1 MRTRFRRQK
10 PLSPLC
16 YTCQSARWPVTRGEA
31 NGRARSRKMA
41 VQGDNAAMS
50 ERSSPPLLDR
60 ISSPADLKTLPL
72 SQLSALAAEIR
83 QELIDIVTRNGGHLG
98 ASLGAIE
105 LAVALHWVFDSPR
118 DRVVWDVGHQAY
130 AHKILTGR
138 LDQLHT
144 IRQLDGLSGFLS
156 RDESEHDA
164 FGAGHAST
172 SISAALGMA
181 VAFSQSAEPDRQV
194 AAVIGDGALTGGM
207 AFEALNN
214 AGILE
219 LPFLVILN
227 DNEMSIAPNVGAMSR
242 YLDRVRTDPRYH
254 RAKDELARITERLP
268 QGELLVELGKRW
280 KDSLKE
286 FIYHSMIWEELGFTY
301 MGPIDGHDLRALVE
315 ALRQATLVP
324 GPVFLHVVTEKGR
337 GFAGA
342 ATDRERGHAV
352 SAPAVPSS
360 MRSPSPR
367 VSPRRACVLSSASI
381 RRFSSAP
388 TIRSFMT
395 SACNASLLP

>member
-1 MRTRFRRQK
+1 M
-10 PLSPLC
+10 
-16 YTCQSARWPVTRGEA
+16 
-31 NGRARSRKMA
+31 
-41 VQGDNAAMS
+41 
-50 ERSSPPLLDR
+50 LDR

-83 QELIDIVTRNGGHLG
+83 QELIDVVTRNGGHLG

-118 DRVVWDVGHQAY
+118 DRIVWDVGHQAY
-130 AHKILTGR
+130 AHKLLTGR
-138 LDQLHT
+138 RDRFET
-144 IRQLDGLSGFLS
+144 IRQEDGLSGFLS

-181 VAFSQSAEPDRQV
+181 VAFSQSAEPDRRV
-194 AAVIGDGALTGGM
+194 VAVIGDGALTGGM

-214 AGILE
+214 AGILD

-301 MGPIDGHDLRALVE
+301 MGPIDGHDMRALVE
-315 ALRQATLVP
+315 ALRQATP
-324 GPVFLHVVTEKGR
+324 GAGTRIPARRDRKGTGLRWGGDRPRARACRLGSSAAGSAAIAAEIPGRLRPDGDRARQRRSADRRHHR
-337 GFAGA
+337 GDADRNLARQIPGGLSRSLLRRRDCRA
-342 ATDRERGHAV
+342 ACGHLRRGSRRRGDASCRRHLLD
-352 SAPAVPSS
+352 
-360 MRSPSPR
+360 
-367 VSPRRACVLSSASI
+367 VSPARL
-381 RRFSSAP
+381 
-388 TIRSFMT
+388 RSDH
-395 SACNASLLP
+395 S

>member
-16 YTCQSARWPVTRGEA
+16 YTCQSAWRPMTRGEA
-31 NGRARSRKMA
+31 NGRARSSMMA
-41 VQGDNAAMS
+41 VQGDQAAS
-50 ERSSPPLLDR
+50 SKRSPTPLLDR
-60 ISSPADLKTLPL
+60 ISSPADLKSLPL

-118 DRVVWDVGHQAY
+118 DRIVWDVGHQAY
-130 AHKILTGR
+130 AHKLLTGR
-138 LDQLHT
+138 RGRFAT
-144 IRQLDGLSGFLS
+144 IRQEDGLSGFLS

-181 VAFSQSAEPDRQV
+181 VAFSQGAEPDRRV
-194 AAVIGDGALTGGM
+194 VAVIGDGALTGGM

-214 AGILE
+214 AGILD

-268 QGELLVELGKRW
+268 QGDLLVELGKR
-280 KDSLKE
+280 
-286 FIYHSMIWEELGFTY
+286 
-301 MGPIDGHDLRALVE
+301 
-315 ALRQATLVP
+315 
-324 GPVFLHVVTEKGR
+324 
-337 GFAGA
+337 
-342 ATDRERGHAV
+342 
-352 SAPAVPSS
+352 
-360 MRSPSPR
+360 
-367 VSPRRACVLSSASI
+367 
-381 RRFSSAP
+381 
-388 TIRSFMT
+388 
-395 SACNASLLP
+395 